1 MTRQSK
7 AERELIAYAK
17 KTFGEHLCDLL
28 LCGYGEEGAPS
39 SRDFV
44 VELAGGGEAA
54 TRSRLMFIAEGPA
67 GTSPCLPSR
76 KEPLVLLAL
85 IQLLMGGD
93 VAAEGGRHL
102 TCVGVPA
109 LLGWDETDESRET
122 VAAAV
127 TKYFHS
133 FYQLIDGPN
142 IGGGGRPR
150 ESTRK
155 LRPFGG
161 YEVAGGVGSRKEG
174 DAKCSVTFNPEF
186 TEALGRGMLL
196 GIDWKRV
203 KGLTPLPLE
212 FFNL

>member
-1 MTRQSK
+1 MIRQPK

-17 KTFGEHLCDLL
+17 KTFGEHLGALL

-44 VELAGGGEAA
+44 VESAGGGEAA
-54 TRSRLMFIAEGPA
+54 TRSRLMFVAEGPA
-67 GTSPCLPSR
+67 GTSPCLPRR

-85 IQLLMGGD
+85 IQLLMGGGAAAGGGRR
-93 VAAEGGRHL
+93 VAAGD
-102 TCVGVPA
+102 VPA
-109 LLGWDETDESRET
+109 ILGWDETDKSREAVT
-122 VAAAV
+122 AAAAR
-127 TKYFHS
+127 YFHT
-133 FYQLIDGPN
+133 FYQLVDGPQT
-142 IGGGGRPR
+142 GGGRGPG

-155 LRPFGG
+155 LRLLSG
-161 YEVAGGVGSRKEG
+161 YEVGGGAGGGAE
-174 DAKCSVTFNPEF
+174 CSVSFNPEF
-186 TEALGRGMLL
+186 AEALRRGQFL